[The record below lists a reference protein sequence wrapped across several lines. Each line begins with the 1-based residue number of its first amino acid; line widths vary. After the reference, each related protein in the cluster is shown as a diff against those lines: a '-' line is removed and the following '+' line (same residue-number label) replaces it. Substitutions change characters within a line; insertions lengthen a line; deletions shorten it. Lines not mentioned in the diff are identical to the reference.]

1 MHLPRRRSQS
11 GFTLLE
17 VLLAIGI
24 SLTIGAVALTE
35 MRRDNESS
43 QAKAVGQQLAM
54 VGNALNNYLAL
65 QHTRIINLEDRPV
78 GSPLPDDPGPRYCT
92 ANVTTLDGHP
102 VSICTITTNT
112 LVSGGMLPR
121 NFSGRNAFG
130 AGYDLYIRVIGDPAL
145 AVPVIDG
152 MVVVNQPYTTGGA
165 APRYELMGQAIQEA
179 GADAGMTRTTANLM
193 EGLNGTW
200 RDEYWP
206 AVIHDGVNYPGV
218 NQLGL
223 LGYRVGYGSSA
234 FAAFLRL
241 DGTLSMTGNLNM
253 DRNDITMVEGL
264 DAGHIYAKDAI
275 SLGARGDMDASYPD
289 RTDFVPG
296 VGTDGG
302 TMAIRNAGGVRIED
316 MGGSGGKLYAGE
328 IQGSGNMEVNGD
340 IRVTGNITAQDLIGR
355 SAQMSGFMHADGNIT
370 SDANIGADGN
380 IIAGGTVGGNLGD
393 FNRIEVGEDTNQYTL
408 TSQGLGRAGG
418 PSWFYDN
425 SASAWR
431 TVGAGI
437 VSDGEFRGES
447 LRADNQVIAGGV
459 VRVDGTYGSS
469 TVGVGTSCASNAM
482 GAMRRGSTGEL
493 VQCVNGKWSVMGIR
507 TTVATATISQTSVG
521 GQGAATATC
530 PADTTLIG
538 GGYALQNPANQP
550 APGGMDSNSPSSSYP
565 NGNGWTVQ
573 MGRDTGVGA
582 SFQIRALCA
591 Y

>member
-43 QAKAVGQQLAM
+43 QAKAVGQQLSM

-65 QHTRIINLEDRPV
+65 QHERIVGLEDRAPGDAV
-78 GSPLPDDPGPRYCT
+78 PDDPGPRYCT
-92 ANVTTLDGHP
+92 ANVTSLDGYP

-145 AVPVIDG
+145 AVPVVDG

-165 APRYELMGQAIQEA
+165 APRYELMGQAMQEA

-206 AVIHDGVNYPGV
+206 AVTHDGVNYPGV

-234 FAAFLRL
+234 FAAFLRI

-253 DRNDITMVEGL
+253 DGNDITAVEGL
-264 DAGHIYAKDAI
+264 DVGHMYAEDMI
-275 SLGARGDMDASYPD
+275 SLGARGDLDAKYPD

-296 VGTDGG
+296 SDGS
-302 TMAIRNAGGVRIED
+302 MAIRNAGGVLIQELD
-316 MGGSGGKLYAGE
+316 GIGPGNLSAGQITGE
-328 IQGSGNMEVNGD
+328 GNMGVNGD
-340 IRVTGNITAQDLIGR
+340 ISATGNISALDLFGR
-355 SAQMSGFMHADGNIT
+355 SAQLSGFLRVDGNIT
-370 SDANIGADGN
+370 TDSNIGADGN
-380 IIAGGTVGGNLGD
+380 ISAGGTVSGNVGN
-393 FNRIEVGEDTNQYTL
+393 FNRVEVGTGANQYTL
-408 TSQGLGRAGG
+408 TNAGLARAGG
-418 PSWFYDN
+418 ARWFYDN
-425 SASAWR
+425 TASAWR
-431 TVGAGI
+431 ADGASI
-437 VSDGEFRGES
+437 YTDQEIRGGS

-469 TVGVGTSCASNAM
+469 TVSVGSSCGGTAA
-482 GAMRRGSTGEL
+482 GAMRRGSTGAL
-493 VQCVNGKWSVMGIR
+493 VQCINGKWSVMGIQ
-507 TTVATATISQTSVG
+507 TTVATGTVSQSSVG
-521 GQGAATATC
+521 GQVTGYATC
-530 PADTTLIG
+530 PSGTTLIG
-538 GGYALQNPANQP
+538 GGHALAS
-550 APGGMDSNSPSSSYP
+550 AGTGVMPGGVDSRSPSSSYP
-565 NGNGWTVQ
+565 DGNRWAVRTGP
-573 MGRDTGVGA
+573 DTGQGV
-582 SFQIRALCA
+582 SFTIQALCA